1 MKESTLT
8 TAEVCKKFG
17 ISRSGLYCL
26 RASGE
31 VSFPTK
37 HAHQYLWTRTDVEAL
52 QTALT
57 KPTKAEVNKPKY
69 NTTNINN
76 RRYLGNKYRLLPFI
90 TRIVTENCPNIASVA
105 DIFAGTGAVS
115 FAFSNKRLITNDIMY
130 SNYICHL
137 AWFGTETVDLE
148 KIQKYIQ
155 FYNNATPTRDNY
167 MSLNFANTYFNKSVC
182 RKIGFIR
189 ENIELAYKKHQLNQR
204 ERAVLITSLLYGMDK
219 IANTCGHYDAY
230 RRNGDLSASLE
241 LAIPNV
247 SNVMNISNQCYNED
261 ANELVKHI
269 EADLVY
275 IDPPYNSR
283 QYCDIYHLLENV
295 ARWEKP
301 SVFGV
306 AKKMKRNNLKSK
318 YCTAQATLAFEELI
332 KNIQAKYILLSYN
345 NMANKGDA
353 RSNARIPDADIM
365 RILSQKGKVSVFTQ
379 KYKAFSAGKS
389 DINDNEERLFLCICD
404 IKAKNKFI
412 SSPLNYIGGKYKLL
426 PQILPLFPSHID
438 TFIDLF
444 CGGCNVGINVNAK
457 KVILNDR
464 EPALLYLYN
473 TFKNLD
479 KQETIKFI
487 DQIIN
492 KYGLSKSSLYGY
504 EKYVTNSS
512 AGLSEYNKKKFLKMR
527 EDFNHH
533 TLKDYYYYI
542 LLYVLIVY
550 SFNNQ
555 IRFNKE
561 GKFNLPVGKRDFNL
575 KMRQKLEVFI
585 DKLQAGNYEFKNQD
599 FRKFDIKKINKQ
611 SFVYCDP
618 PYLLTCATYNEQKK
632 WTESDEKDLLSFL
645 DNLNMKG
652 IKFALSNVLTHKGKQ
667 NKLLQDWATKYKIH
681 YLDFNYQNANYHSKD
696 EVKNTQEVL
705 ITNY

>member
-1 MKESTLT
+1 M
-8 TAEVCKKFG
+8 
-17 ISRSGLYCL
+17 
-26 RASGE
+26 
-31 VSFPTK
+31 
-37 HAHQYLWTRTDVEAL
+37 
-52 QTALT
+52 
-57 KPTKAEVNKPKY
+57 
-69 NTTNINN
+69 
-76 RRYLGNKYRLLPFI
+76 
-90 TRIVTENCPNIASVA
+90 
-105 DIFAGTGAVS
+105 
-115 FAFSNKRLITNDIMY
+115 
-130 SNYICHL
+130 
-137 AWFGTETVDLE
+137 
-148 KIQKYIQ
+148 
-155 FYNNATPTRDNY
+155 
-167 MSLNFANTYFNKSVC
+167 
-182 RKIGFIR
+182 
-189 ENIELAYKKHQLNQR
+189 
-204 ERAVLITSLLYGMDK
+204 
-219 IANTCGHYDAY
+219 
-230 RRNGDLSASLE
+230 
-241 LAIPNV
+241 
-247 SNVMNISNQCYNED
+247 
-261 ANELVKHI
+261 
-269 EADLVY
+269 
-275 IDPPYNSR
+275 
-283 QYCDIYHLLENV
+283 
-295 ARWEKP
+295 
-301 SVFGV
+301 
-306 AKKMKRNNLKSK
+306 
-318 YCTAQATLAFEELI
+318 
-332 KNIQAKYILLSYN
+332 
-345 NMANKGDA
+345 
-353 RSNARIPDADIM
+353 
-365 RILSQKGKVSVFTQ
+365 
-379 KYKAFSAGKS
+379 
-389 DINDNEERLFLCICD
+389 
-404 IKAKNKFI
+404 
-412 SSPLNYIGGKYKLL
+412 NYIGGKYKLL
-426 PQILPLFPSHID
+426 SQILPLFPSHID

-479 KQETIKFI
+479 KEETIKFI